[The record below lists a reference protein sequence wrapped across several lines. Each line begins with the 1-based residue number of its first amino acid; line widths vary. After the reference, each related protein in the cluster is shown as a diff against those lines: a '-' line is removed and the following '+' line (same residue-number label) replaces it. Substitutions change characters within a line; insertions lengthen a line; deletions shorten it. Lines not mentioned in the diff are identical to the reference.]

1 MYADTHAVRIDKTKW
16 FTIKKVDAST
26 SHVRSVRQ
34 KWPEHMLG
42 KNNEIYN
49 AYNVKD
55 TLVKKGIS
63 DAATRRG
70 EKA

>member
-1 MYADTHAVRIDKTKW
+1 
-16 FTIKKVDAST
+16 
-26 SHVRSVRQ
+26 
-34 KWPEHMLG
+34 MLG

-49 AYNVKD
+49 AYNVKN